1 MEGRLNI
8 LTIRPL
14 ESRDVEAIL
23 EIQAGCPEIAQ
34 WTAWDYDR
42 VARGEMAGWV
52 ATENSNAGPEVAEK
66 VAAGL
71 AGGVAAGVDGEA
83 AAEFADEV
91 AGFLVARRLSSELE
105 ILNFAVE
112 SEWRRCGIGA
122 KLLGAALQWAQTFE
136 ATQAILEVRA
146 SNLGALRFYAS
157 HKFEVAGRRPR
168 YYTAPVEDA
177 LLLTATLT

>member
-1 MEGRLNI
+1 

-23 EIQAGCPEIAQ
+23 AIQSACPEIAQ

-52 ATENSNAGPEVAEK
+52 AADDSHRGAEVAAEVSAK
-66 VAAGL
+66 VGI
-71 AGGVAAGVDGEA
+71 EA
-83 AAEFADEV
+83 AAEAGAEADADAEVGAEV
-91 AGFLVARRLSSELE
+91 AGFLVARRLSTELE

-112 SEWRRCGIGA
+112 FNSRRCGIGA
-122 KLLGAALQWAQTFE
+122 ALLAQALQWAQTFQ

-146 SNLGALRFYAS
+146 SNLSALRFYTS
-157 HKFEVAGRRPR
+157 HKFEVVGRRPR

>member
-1 MEGRLNI
+1 

-14 ESRDVEAIL
+14 ESRDAEAIL
-23 EIQAGCPEIAQ
+23 EIQAACPEIAQ

-52 ATENSNAGPEVAEK
+52 ATENSDV
-66 VAAGL
+66 
-71 AGGVAAGVDGEA
+71 GVEGA
-83 AAEFADEV
+83 AAIAGEV

-122 KLLGAALQWAQTFE
+122 ALLAEALKWAQTFQ

-146 SNLGALRFYAS
+146 SNLAALRFYER
-157 HKFEVAGRRPR
+157 HKFEVVGRRPR

-177 LLLTATLT
+177 LLLTATLG

>member
-1 MEGRLNI
+1 LKIRL
-8 LTIRPL
+8 L
-14 ESRDVEAIL
+14 ESRDADAIL
-23 EIQAGCPEIAQ
+23 AIQAACPEIAQ

-52 ATENSNAGPEVAEK
+52 ATEKPNPGAEVAAE
-66 VAAGL
+66 VAGK
-71 AGGVAAGVDGEA
+71 A
-83 AAEFADEV
+83 AAEAAGEV

-112 SEWRRCGIGA
+112 SNSRRCGIGA
-122 KLLGAALQWAQTFE
+122 ALLAAALQWAQTFQ

-146 SNLGALRFYAS
+146 ANLAALRFYAR
-157 HKFEVAGRRPR
+157 HKFEVVGRRPR

-177 LLLTATLT
+177 LLLTATLN